1 MNNLPNDPIMLLS
14 VVNMKLRDFY
24 SSLEEMCEDMDI
36 DMDEVRSRL
45 GSVGFEY
52 DKEQNRFK

>member
-1 MNNLPNDPIMLLS
+1 MLMS
-14 VVNMKLRDFY
+14 VVNKKLRDIY